1 MSDMEVDVDK
11 ENSIPNFRR
20 EKYDGLIQDLHE
32 LNDLV
37 SKSSDS
43 VNDSD
48 DSNIEE
54 INIRRKSAI
63 FYVFHLM
70 FNKERGYGFSL
81 YGITIC

>member
-11 ENSIPNFRR
+11 ENSIPNFRG
-20 EKYDGLIQDLHE
+20 EKYDGLIQDLNE

-48 DSNIEE
+48 NSDIEE
-54 INIRRKSAI
+54 INIGRKSAI
-63 FYVFHLM
+63 FFVFHLM
-70 FNKERGYGFSL
+70 FN
-81 YGITIC
+81 